1 MHAISFSKTMTS
13 CVTTRLTLSQLYVVA
28 TDVVH
33 LMILWVIALFC
44 TILLLHIRC
53 LGIGNSLA
61 GITPAFFI
69 DQFVIVSKLTI
80 FFYVFFPQLEVMCL
94 MLFW

>member
-1 MHAISFSKTMTS
+1 M
-13 CVTTRLTLSQLYVVA
+13 
-28 TDVVH
+28 
-33 LMILWVIALFC
+33 
-44 TILLLHIRC
+44 LLLHVRC

-80 FFYVFFPQLEVMCL
+80 FFYVFSPQLEVMCL
-94 MLFW
+94 MLF